1 MANQPEPETETT
13 EQPRRRPAPR
23 PNQLQQYLERVPP
36 RYRNKR
42 WLIGGP
48 VAVLLLLV
56 FGGDCLCKAARSSS
70 ALRSQWPR
78 WWRWRL
84 PPPRRSRSS
93 LADRPTP
100 LPSQYAFTHFVNE
113 MADCYQQQGL
123 PSSLESVEADIMVD
137 VPVAV
142 NALMKLYADNLCR
155 EEDPVAPDHAAAWA
169 GCSGPP
175 TCPCPTCPRPSHR
188 NRANSRAGATRRAAL
203 RPFNERNHRFDTP
216 RRPSGAILRSN

>member
-1 MANQPEPETETT
+1 MANQPETETT
-13 EQPRRRPAPR
+13 EQPRQRRAARQNPLR
-23 PNQLQQYLERVPP
+23 QYLERVPP

-56 FGGDCLCKAARSSS
+56 FGGDCLCKAARSER
-70 ALRSQWPR
+70 APE
-78 WWRWRL
+78 
-84 PPPRRSRSS
+84 PVAAVVAVAAPTATPEPVIP
-93 LADRPTP
+93 ANRPTP

-155 EEDPVAPDHAAAWA
+155 EEDPWHQIRGRVGWML
-169 GCSGPP
+169 
-175 TCPCPTCPRPSHR
+175 
-188 NRANSRAGATRRAAL
+188 RAADVPL
-203 RPFNERNHRFDTP
+203 PDLPQAEP
-216 RRPSGAILRSN
+216 PQ

>member
-1 MANQPEPETETT
+1 MANQPENETNEPS
-13 EQPRRRPAPR
+13 QQRPAAR
-23 PNQLQQYLERVPP
+23 PNPLQKYLERVPP

-48 VAVLLLLV
+48 IAVLLLLI

-70 ALRSQWPR
+70 DSEPVAAVVEVAAPTAT
-78 WWRWRL
+78 
-84 PPPRRSRSS
+84 PEPVT
-93 LADRPTP
+93 LADRATP

-123 PSSLESVEADIMVD
+123 PSGLESVEADIMVD

-142 NALMKLYADNLCR
+142 NALLSLYAETCAR
-155 EEDPVAPDHAAAWA
+155 RRTPGTRSAAAWA
-169 GCSGPP
+169 GCSAPP

-188 NRANSRAGATRRAAL
+188 NRPNPRAGAAARVL
-203 RPFNERNHRFDTP
+203 AFQ
-216 RRPSGAILRSN
+216 

>member
-1 MANQPEPETETT
+1 MANQPEPATETT

-48 VAVLLLLV
+48 VAVLLLLI
-56 FGGDCLCKAARSSS
+56 FGGDCLCKAARSER
-70 ALRSQWPR
+70 APE
-78 WWRWRL
+78 
-84 PPPRRSRSS
+84 PVAAVVEVAAPTATPEPVIP
-93 LADRPTP
+93 ADRPTP

-137 VPVAV
+137 VPVAA

-155 EEDPVAPDHAAAWA
+155 EEDPWHQIRGRVGWML
-169 GCSGPP
+169 
-175 TCPCPTCPRPSHR
+175 
-188 NRANSRAGATRRAAL
+188 RAADVPL
-203 RPFNERNHRFDTP
+203 PDLPQAEP
-216 RRPSGAILRSN
+216 PQ